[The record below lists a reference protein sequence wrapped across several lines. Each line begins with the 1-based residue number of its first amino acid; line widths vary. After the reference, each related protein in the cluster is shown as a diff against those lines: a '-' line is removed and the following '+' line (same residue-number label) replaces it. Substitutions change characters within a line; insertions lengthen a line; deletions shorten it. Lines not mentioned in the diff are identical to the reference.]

1 MILHN
6 KESAYDM
13 IIKQLSLCTVE
24 DAHHEAV
31 IVLLD
36 TDSGTVKVYGLNIDE
51 FEVPQLL
58 LETAAEV
65 SETIDNIL
73 KERTVQ

>member
-1 MILHN
+1 
-6 KESAYDM
+6 
-13 IIKQLSLCTVE
+13 
-24 DAHHEAV
+24 
-31 IVLLD
+31 LLD
-36 TDSGTVKVYGLNIDE
+36 NDSGTVKVYGLNIDE

>member
-13 IIKQLSLCTVE
+13 IIKQLALCTVE
-24 DAHHEAV
+24 NAHHEAV

-36 TDSGTVKVYGLNIDE
+36 NDSGTVKVYGLNIDE

-65 SETIDNIL
+65 AETVNNIL

>member
-1 MILHN
+1 MNIPD
-6 KESAYDM
+6 KEKAYAM
-13 IIKQLSLCTVE
+13 VIKQLSLCTVE
-24 DAHHEAV
+24 DAQHEAV

-36 TDSGTVKVYGLNIDE
+36 NDSGTVKVYGLNIDE

-65 SETIDNIL
+65 AETLNTIL
-73 KERTVQ
+73 EKRTVQ